1 MSLNFKFKYI
11 IKIYNIYK
19 YMDRL
24 PKIDIEEEVKEPE
37 AVVIDENFDKEQVMF
52 NSKRIKAV
60 RKRRKKK
67 LIEEKEIIKE
77 VNEDNE
83 YDAYKKKMLAFEE
96 RYEKE
101 QEEKKKKE
109 DEIRKVKL
117 EAEKKKK
124 VRFVEEPVQKKI
136 SKPVDIPPPRKPKIP
151 DYIRNLPPSLR
162 KMYGY

>member
-1 MSLNFKFKYI
+1 
-11 IKIYNIYK
+11 
-19 YMDRL
+19 MDRL

-83 YDAYKKKMLAFEE
+83 YDAYKKKMLAFEKRFE
-96 RYEKE
+96 ME

-109 DEIRKVKL
+109 NEIRRVKL
-117 EAEKKKK
+117 VAEEKKKP
-124 VRFVEEPVQKKI
+124 EPVQKKI

-151 DYIRNLPPSLR
+151 DYIKNLPPSLR

>member
-1 MSLNFKFKYI
+1 
-11 IKIYNIYK
+11 
-19 YMDRL
+19 MDRL

-37 AVVIDENFDKEQVMF
+37 PVKIDENFDKEQVMF

-83 YDAYKKKMLAFEE
+83 YDSYKKKMLGFEQ
-96 RYEKE
+96 RFKME

-109 DEIRKVKL
+109 NEIRRVKL
-117 EAEKKKK
+117 EAEEKKK
-124 VRFVEEPVQKKI
+124 VRFVQKPVEKKI
-136 SKPVDIPPPRKPKIP
+136 SKPVDIPHPRKPKIP

>member
-1 MSLNFKFKYI
+1 
-11 IKIYNIYK
+11 
-19 YMDRL
+19 MDRL

-37 AVVIDENFDKEQVMF
+37 PVKIDENFDKEQVMF

-83 YDAYKKKMLAFEE
+83 YDAYKKKMLAFEKRFE
-96 RYEKE
+96 ME

-109 DEIRKVKL
+109 DEIRRVKRV
-117 EAEKKKK
+117 EEEKKK
-124 VRFVEEPVQKKI
+124 VRFVEEPKKI
-136 SKPVDIPPPRKPKIP
+136 SKPVDIPAPRKPKIP